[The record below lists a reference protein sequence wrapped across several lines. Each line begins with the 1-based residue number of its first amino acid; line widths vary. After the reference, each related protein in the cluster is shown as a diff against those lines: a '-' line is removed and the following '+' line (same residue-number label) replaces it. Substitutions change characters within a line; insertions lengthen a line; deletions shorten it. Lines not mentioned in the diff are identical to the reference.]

1 MNRFRDDRRS
11 ASGRAQL
18 VQLDTIAEPMS
29 FGGQQTHLILREVHD
44 AMGRLPLDQRAALL
58 LVALE
63 GMNLAEA
70 ARVLEI
76 PEGTL
81 ASRLARARAT
91 LRVMTG
97 RDSADGMADRR

>member
-1 MNRFRDDRRS
+1 
-11 ASGRAQL
+11 
-18 VQLDTIAEPMS
+18 MS

-44 AMGRLPLDQRAALL
+44 AMGRWPLISAALL

-81 ASRLARARAT
+81 ALRLARARAT